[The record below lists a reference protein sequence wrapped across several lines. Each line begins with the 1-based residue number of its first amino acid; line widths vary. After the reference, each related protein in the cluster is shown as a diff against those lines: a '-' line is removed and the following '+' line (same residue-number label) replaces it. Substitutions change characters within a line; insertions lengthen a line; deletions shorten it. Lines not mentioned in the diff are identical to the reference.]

1 MIHKIRCSVCG
12 RRGAVDLERYNKSF
26 SSNKALD
33 WNYFSN
39 ICTNFMEVD
48 KYFYQIVSIKP
59 KLVTKRVK
67 NKSYDPEAKPK
78 FAEYWECKKC
88 YLN

>member
-1 MIHKIRCSVCG
+1 
-12 RRGAVDLERYNKSF
+12 
-26 SSNKALD
+26 
-33 WNYFSN
+33 
-39 ICTNFMEVD
+39 MEVD